1 MINDSF
7 SSPLSINFGSDH
19 LSHTDFAFGLAIL
32 DPDISDQR
40 AGLDD
45 FYGYFYGYDEGYN
58 IFR

>member
-7 SSPLSINFGSDH
+7 SSALSLNFGSDY
-19 LSHTDFAFGLAIL
+19 LSHTDFAFGLAVL
-32 DPDISDQR
+32 DPVQDDKR

-45 FYGYFYGYDEGYN
+45 FYGYFYGYAEGYN